1 MPNSRSAHLYT
12 RGASG
17 CGPAIRQD
25 ISTAFYRSLNQ
36 ARRILIGVARCVF
49 ASKNAARG
57 GPVWPRGTLWTPRR
71 GKARRACMAR
81 PKKAPEERRGDQLG
95 VRLTTAERAEV
106 EQHAAALGIS
116 AAEFARRRS

>member
-57 GPVWPRGTLWTPRR
+57 GAVWPRGTLWTHRR
-71 GKARRACMAR
+71 GNARRGSIATR
-81 PKKAPEERRGDQLG
+81 DKRTEGRG
-95 VRLTTAERAEV
+95 R
-106 EQHAAALGIS
+106 EQHRHVVPAAGPRGGV
-116 AAEFARRRS
+116 E